1 MLYVIAKMMFIDYNV
16 AKAQMICANIP
27 IGAGKMANNNS
38 QILYKT
44 DYLEEILEHFQDGI
58 YITDNE
64 ANTVYLNH
72 SYERISGLT
81 VSDMLGKNMKDLV
94 EQGVVSMSG
103 TLTVLETGREVTM
116 EQSFRT
122 GRRAIITST
131 PIFKDWNS
139 LNAEQYAA
147 HKADGV
153 SGGDVQNRGVQN
165 GSVMEGSSVASNI
178 VMVVTI
184 VRETTEIHSARKE
197 LRIQEQLRLR
207 YQAELEKLKK
217 EYQGEPDIVAED
229 GSTRKLM
236 RMVDHVR
243 LVDAP
248 ILLTGERGSGK
259 RRIAAYVHEYSG
271 RSEGTFLRINFAA
284 MPKDD
289 PAGYLFGR
297 KDADGRYQIGM
308 LESADGGTVYF
319 EDLSEMPGIIQDRI
333 LSLLRDGQCVLGD
346 GIMHRLD
353 IRMIAGSIYTIEEM
367 RRMKKVSPDIL
378 YAFSMFALN
387 VPPLR
392 QRRDDIVPLAEFFLE
407 RSNKERGAH
416 VRISK
421 AGFER
426 MLSYKWPENVL
437 ELENMVSRAAI
448 ICQDDLI
455 DVEDLFIQENT
466 EAARTAM
473 GGKGVPEELPP
484 QMDLREEV
492 AAFEAAYMK
501 KAFEKYGNI
510 RDASEYLGMDASTF
524 TRKRQKYVQMG
535 LMDR

>member
-1 MLYVIAKMMFIDYNV
+1 MSKS
-16 AKAQMICANIP
+16 
-27 IGAGKMANNNS
+27 NS
-38 QILYKT
+38 QIIYKI

-81 VSDMLGKNMKDLV
+81 VADMLGKNMRDLV

-122 GRRAIITST
+122 GRRALITST
-131 PIFKDWNS
+131 PIFKDVNGPENS
-139 LNAEQYAA
+139 
-147 HKADGV
+147 
-153 SGGDVQNRGVQN
+153 
-165 GSVMEGSSVASNI
+165 I

-197 LRIQEQLRLR
+197 LQIQEQLRLR
-207 YQAELEKLKK
+207 IQAELEKLKK

-259 RRIAAYVHEYSG
+259 RRIAAYVHEYSA
-271 RSEGTFLRINFAA
+271 RSEGTFLRINYAA

-297 KDADGRYQIGM
+297 IDSDGRYQLGM
-308 LESADGGTVYF
+308 LESANGGTVYF
-319 EDLSEMPGIIQDRI
+319 EDISEMPGAIQDRI
-333 LSLLRDGQCVLGD
+333 LSLIKEGQCVLGD
-346 GIMHRLD
+346 GSMHKLD

-378 YAFSMFALN
+378 YAFSMFALR

-392 QRRDDIVPLAEFFLE
+392 ERKDDIIPLAEYFLE
-407 RSNKERGAH
+407 KCNRDKGTH
-416 VRISK
+416 IRITK
-421 AGFER
+421 AGYEK
-426 MLSYKWPENVL
+426 LLTYKWPENVL

-448 ICQDDLI
+448 ICQGDVI
-455 DVEDLFIQENT
+455 DVEDLFIPGNNEDIRNV
-466 EAARTAM
+466 M
-473 GGKGVPEELPP
+473 GRRGVPDELPP

-501 KAFEKYGNI
+501 KAFDKYGNI
-510 RDASEYLGMDASTF
+510 RDAADYLGMDASTF

-535 LMDR
+535 LMER

>member
-1 MLYVIAKMMFIDYNV
+1 
-16 AKAQMICANIP
+16 
-27 IGAGKMANNNS
+27 MASND
-38 QILYKT
+38 QKLLYKT

-94 EQGVVSMSG
+94 EQGVISLSG
-103 TLTVLETGREVTM
+103 TLTVLETGREITM

-131 PIFKDWNS
+131 PIFKDWNTAS
-139 LNAEQYAA
+139 SETS
-147 HKADGV
+147 D
-153 SGGDVQNRGVQN
+153 
-165 GSVMEGSSVASNI
+165 GSSPMTGPGSDRGSSTADNI

-197 LRIQEQLRLR
+197 LRIQEHLRQR
-207 YQAELEKLKK
+207 YQLELAKLRR
-217 EYQGEPDIVAED
+217 EYEGEPDIVAED
-229 GSTRKLM
+229 GTTRKLM

-248 ILLTGERGSGK
+248 LLLTGERGSGK

-271 RSEGTFLRINFAA
+271 RSDAAFLRINFAA

-308 LESADGGTVYF
+308 LESAQGGTVYF
-319 EDLSEMPGIIQDRI
+319 EDLSEMPGGIQDRM
-333 LSLLRDGQCVLGD
+333 LSLIRDKQCVLGD

-353 IRMIAGSIYTIEEM
+353 IRVIAGSTYSLEQM

-378 YAFSMFALN
+378 YAFSMFALT

-392 QRRDDIVPLAEFFLE
+392 ERRDDIVPLAEYFLGKCNRE
-407 RSNKERGAH
+407 KGTH
-416 VRISK
+416 IRITK
-421 AGFER
+421 AGFEK
-426 MLSYKWPENVL
+426 MLGYSWPENVL
-437 ELENMVSRAAI
+437 ELENAVSRAAI
-448 ICQDDLI
+448 ICQGEQIDADDLLLTG
-455 DVEDLFIQENT
+455 DAQPERADFVK
-466 EAARTAM
+466 
-473 GGKGVPEELPP
+473 KGVPLELPP

-492 AAFEAAYMK
+492 AAFEAEYMK

-510 RDASEYLGMDASTF
+510 RDAADYLGMDASTF